1 MPRASRSFSWDQL
14 THSRLFLL
22 VMAGIVL
29 FVLVAFLREAVH
41 RYEVRQQITKL
52 QAEIGDLETKQ
63 KKLTDLIDFFSSP
76 LFQEQEARQKLGK
89 AKPGESV
96 VIIPLSNVNASPTH
110 PSAAQ
115 APQQQEQD
123 VSNPARWWRYFFA
136 S

>member
-14 THSRLFLL
+14 TRSRLFLL

-41 RYEVRQQITKL
+41 RYEVRQQISSL
-52 QAEIGDLETKQ
+52 QSEIGDLETKQ

-96 VIIPLSNVNASPTH
+96 VFIPISNVNASP
-110 PSAAQ
+110 PNSSAAQ
-115 APQQQEQD
+115 DAEQREQA
-123 VSNPARWWRYFFA
+123 VSNPVRWWRYFFA